1 MSDLT
6 FYHST
11 DIGKKLARPITEK
24 QFLPACEYAM
34 IISCFAKSIEG
45 AWCYLSQ
52 IPTELKIN
60 KDIFLIFFWTR
71 TKTSAF
77 ELLKF
82 NNDMIDTFLEN
93 ENESEICSL
102 AKTWFYLN
110 FYINSQVA
118 LESFNGYFRK
128 GFFADFMVI

>member
-1 MSDLT
+1 M
-6 FYHST
+6 
-11 DIGKKLARPITEK
+11 
-24 QFLPACEYAM
+24 
-34 IISCFAKSIEG
+34 
-45 AWCYLSQ
+45 
-52 IPTELKIN
+52 
-60 KDIFLIFFWTR
+60 
-71 TKTSAF
+71 KTSALK
-77 ELLKF
+77 LLKF